1 MTETEH
7 LIVETWGPV
16 ARVTLNR
23 PEIHNAFDDAL
34 VASLT
39 GAARRLAEDDTV
51 RVVVLSGA
59 GKSFC
64 AGADINWMKRMVDY
78 SEEENERD
86 SREMAL
92 MFEAWNT
99 LPKPVIGRIH
109 GAALGG
115 GVGLVSIC
123 DIATA
128 STDALFGLT
137 EVRLGILPAVIS
149 PFVLAKIG
157 PGAAR
162 ELFLTGER
170 ISAERARQVGLVQ
183 RVVGPADLDGDIEAT
198 VKRLLS
204 GGPEALAKAKGI
216 IASVTGLSPEDARP
230 VTAATIARA
239 RAGAEGQEGLRAFL
253 ERRAPSWREDA

>member
-1 MTETEH
+1 MSTTDH
-7 LIVETWGPV
+7 LLVEKSGPV

-39 GAARRLAEDDTV
+39 ETAAMLADDDAV
-51 RVVVLSGA
+51 RVVILAGA

-64 AGADINWMKRMVDY
+64 AGADVNWMRRMVDY
-78 SEEENERD
+78 SQEENERD
-86 SREMAL
+86 ARDMAL
-92 MFEAWNT
+92 MFEAWNA

-115 GVGLVSIC
+115 GVGLVAVC

-128 STDALFGLT
+128 SADALFGIT

-157 PGAAR
+157 QSAGR

-170 ISAERARQVGLVQ
+170 ISAERAQRIGLVQ
-183 RVVGPADLDGDIEAT
+183 RLVGPADLDSDIEAT
-198 VKRLLS
+198 VKRLLA
-204 GGPEALAKAKGI
+204 GGPRAQARAKRI
-216 IASVTGLSPEDARP
+216 VSEVTGLAPDKARHI
-230 VTAATIARA
+230 TAATIARA
-239 RAGAEGQEGLRAFL
+239 RAEAEGQEGLRAFL